1 LGEDGA
7 VHLWDNVVVEGCGHI
22 LKEGSTVNV
31 ESSGIESPVGRP
43 LIGISLGRNNVDSLD
58 RVVEIGEINLGIG
71 GTHKLVLSLGEQN
84 LMFVVNEEI
93 TFGCVK
99 IHVCTENLHV
109 AWRKSAT
116 TALHPNLNVVVLE
129 TNQRKG
135 FGPVITEEEWENV
148 VVRRSGRTKG
158 ILGALI

>member
-1 LGEDGA
+1 M
-7 VHLWDNVVVEGCGHI
+7 HLWDNVVVEGCGHI
-22 LKEGSTVNV
+22 LEEGSTVNV
-31 ESSGIESPVGRP
+31 ESGGIESPVGRP
-43 LIGISLGRNNVDSLD
+43 LVGISLGRNNVDSLD

-84 LMFVVNEEI
+84 LVFVVNEEI
-93 TFGCVK
+93 TFGCVE

-116 TALHPNLNVVVLE
+116 AALHPNLNVVVLE